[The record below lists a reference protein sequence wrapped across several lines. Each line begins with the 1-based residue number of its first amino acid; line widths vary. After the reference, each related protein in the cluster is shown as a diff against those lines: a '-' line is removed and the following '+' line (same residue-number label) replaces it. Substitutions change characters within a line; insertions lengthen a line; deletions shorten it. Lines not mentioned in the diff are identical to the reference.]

1 MKNGYTIKSPPC
13 FAQWTKYLFEVD
25 KYGNQETHSV
35 HAKFDGE
42 NWKQFLNQVQGHV
55 GMQSWNKCKLHFKD
69 PDHEKSDGKHYSVKF
84 KCKAMLQ
91 TSQGLLEQRP
101 DVVDEKGKLYKGVVE
116 GASCRMAY
124 TPIAYTKVSVI
135 SLILRKVIVL
145 SPPKNFVDGDG
156 TAQTNEEYLESLKKK
171 KKGIKYQDAEGNPLN
186 GEVDAQAY
194 ASHHGVTLE
203 SLEVNI

>member
-1 MKNGYTIKSPPC
+1 MKDGYTIKSPPC

-84 KCKAMLQ
+84 KCKAQLPTSEGMVKQ
-91 TSQGLLEQRP
+91 TPQIV
-101 DVVDEKGKLYKGVVE
+101 DVKGKPYTGVVE
-116 GASCRMAY
+116 GASVRIVYTPMAY
-124 TPIAYTKVSVI
+124 PKVSVI
-135 SLILRKVIVL
+135 SLILRKVEVL
-145 SPPKNFVDGDG
+145 HAPKGFEDVDE
-156 TAQTNEEYLESLKKK
+156 ALTNEEYLESLKKK
-171 KKGIKYQDAEGNPLN
+171 KKGAKYQDHEGNPLN
-186 GEVDAQAY
+186 GEIDAQAY
-194 ASHHGVTLE
+194 ASHHGVSLE
-203 SLEVNI
+203 SLVVSS